1 MELPY
6 QDGRFSMYV
15 ILPVTRNTLSQVED
29 SLSFDILN
37 GHLGGMR
44 SVRVELH
51 LPRFKSESK
60 FSLKVSC
67 EPLRLREMPLRSKS
81 CLVRASSV
89 SPSGAAAAAE
99 AAAAVVVVIVVVVAV
114 VIVGVVSFV
123 VVL

>member
-67 EPLRLREMPLRSKS
+67 EPLRLRGMQLRSKS
-81 CLVRASSV
+81 L
-89 SPSGAAAAAE
+89 
-99 AAAAVVVVIVVVVAV
+99 
-114 VIVGVVSFV
+114 
-123 VVL
+123 